1 MTAVVLKY
9 YSHRRGNTMQ
19 TMMTTKGQV
28 TIPKQVRER
37 LGLKPGAPVE
47 FEANSAG
54 DVIIRKPGGKK
65 KGIRDRFDAARGSA
79 TVKWHNTAEVMSLLR
94 SDD

>member
-1 MTAVVLKY
+1 
-9 YSHRRGNTMQ
+9 MQ

-47 FEANSAG
+47 FEANSLG
-54 DVIIRKPGGKK
+54 DVVIRKPGKK
-65 KGIRDRFDAARGSA
+65 KGVRDRFDAAVGSA
-79 TVKWHNTAEVMSLLR
+79 TVKWQSTADVMSLLR